1 MYDSHP
7 LLSPRPVSGWPLRW
21 AVGMPLLLIGLDATP
36 LGTDFGFVLLGIPAL
51 MGLWALAALVTAYS
65 AVRGVVRRQWRCVG
79 AAAVLP
85 VTVICVAFNFFP
97 FIHVCNDAGDLVHW
111 LIRRSA
117 YIKVIQSLPANGA
130 PRLWVWDLGG
140 MIWAGRGYA
149 YDESDEI
156 IVSPASQSPGWR
168 ARASNTELSCGYVA
182 EPFPG
187 DLAFTRHWY
196 LVSFPC

>member
-1 MYDSHP
+1 
-7 LLSPRPVSGWPLRW
+7 LTW
-21 AVGMPLLLIGLDATP
+21 AVGVPLLLIGLDATP
-36 LGTDFGFVLLGIPAL
+36 LGTDFGFVLLGMPAL
-51 MGLWALAALVTAYS
+51 MGLWALAAGVAAYKAVRA
-65 AVRGVVRRQWRCVG
+65 AVRGQGRSAAV
-79 AAAVLP
+79 AAVLP
-85 VTVICVAFNFFP
+85 LTVICVAFNFFP
-97 FIHVCNDAGDLVHW
+97 FIHFCNDAGDLTHW

-117 YIKVIQSLPANGA
+117 YLEAIQSMPANGV
-130 PRLWVWDLGG
+130 PRLRVWDLGG
-140 MIWAGRGYA
+140 MIWASRGYA

-187 DLAFTRHWY
+187 NLALTRHWY